1 MKAVEIISFE
11 DISAIEQPILS
22 LSILKISMKQLA
34 LLILTVLIA
43 YSIKIVELSILS
55 AFILLLIAFYKP
67 YNMSFEIL
75 LINAI
80 RFIINRDKP
89 VRVKNSKPIKKD
101 RLYDDMKLFKK
112 RDKIVKED
120 NGQKIKEE
128 IPIVNE
134 QLLHYITNTK
144 DFHLAIN
151 DQMVI
156 SAGDS
161 KIHLALKDNSRIV
174 LEIRDKAISRIDIL

>member
-11 DISAIEQPILS
+11 DINAIEQPILS

-43 YSIKIVELSILS
+43 YSIKIVEISILS
-55 AFILLLIAFYKP
+55 TFMLLLITFYKP

-89 VRVKNSKPIKKD
+89 VRVKSSKQNN
-101 RLYDDMKLFKK
+101 RLYNDMRLFKK
-112 RDKIVKED
+112 RED
-120 NGQKIKEE
+120 NGQKIKEPNV
-128 IPIVNE
+128 PIVNE
-134 QLLHYITNTK
+134 QLLHYLTNTK

-151 DQMVI
+151 DQMII

-161 KIHLALKDNSRIV
+161 KIHLALKDNSKIV

>member
-1 MKAVEIISFE
+1 
-11 DISAIEQPILS
+11 
-22 LSILKISMKQLA
+22 
-34 LLILTVLIA
+34 
-43 YSIKIVELSILS
+43 
-55 AFILLLIAFYKP
+55 
-67 YNMSFEIL
+67 
-75 LINAI
+75 
-80 RFIINRDKP
+80 
-89 VRVKNSKPIKKD
+89 
-101 RLYDDMKLFKK
+101 MKLFKK
-112 RDKIVKED
+112 RDKIVKEEIIEE
-120 NGQKIKEE
+120 QKIKEE

-134 QLLHYITNTK
+134 QLLHYLTNTK